1 MTTVT
6 FLVTGVSYGEG
17 IGGRVDADWET
28 ETREPGMTKVTAL
41 AIALQLVVLSAALTL
56 PSELWIGQPF

>member
-1 MTTVT
+1 MT
-6 FLVTGVSYGEG
+6 
-17 IGGRVDADWET
+17 RV
-28 ETREPGMTKVTAL
+28 MAL